1 MSQHI
6 SVRPSRIAFG
16 VFLALLVAVCSLF
29 VYGQS
34 GRRQAK
40 PPEVAPVPTPTP
52 DPTPEPKVTKNGDE
66 ISFLVALG
74 DRHSNYTQYS
84 YSYVEVAAL
93 GCADR
98 LRKGSSAS
106 VSVTDHEL
114 NRGEAIAKAKAE
126 TKTYVVLISLVEDAM
141 SSSSSSNGTV
151 EIQVD
156 YVVFA
161 PTTAKVLASGR
172 TYENSS
178 RRGPVVTQ
186 RVPGSS
192 LPAYREQN
200 LRRAGE
206 DAGDRILKALH
217 LNSQPTR

>member
-1 MSQHI
+1 MSI
-6 SVRPSRIAFG
+6 RPSRIAFS
-16 VFLALLVAVCSLF
+16 VSLALLVAVCSLF

-52 DPTPEPKVTKNGDE
+52 DPTPEPTVTKKGDQV
-66 ISFLVALG
+66 SFLVALG
-74 DRHSNYTQYS
+74 DRHTNYTSYS

-126 TKTYVVLISLVEDAM
+126 TNTYVVLISLVEDTM
-141 SSSSSSNGTV
+141 SASSSNGYV

-156 YVVFA
+156 YVVFTPA
-161 PTTAKVLASGR
+161 TAKVLATGR

-178 RRGPVVTQ
+178 RRGPVITQ
-186 RVPGSS
+186 RTPGSS
-192 LPAYREQN
+192 LPAYREQS